1 MPAATPV
8 VAPVE
13 TVTPDPIQK
22 IFLENRKERGKL
34 RLPTVINAEDRFT
47 DPSEIPA
54 AILKF
59 IEQIPD
65 VHEDCKVSV
74 QSIND
79 CFAVVQVDLNE
90 DSFADFILFGRGR
103 NGGANIAP
111 FWVLAG
117 TQNGFSL
124 VLQDAKLQLEIQ
136 RKKNQGYFDIVA
148 EAVVAGNLF
157 TEYYSFDLNSYKSN
171 RTVKSKL

>member
-1 MPAATPV
+1 MRFCFSLVIHAFVLSLLCSCGKMEVSEVPSPMPAATPV

-74 QSIND
+74 QS
-79 CFAVVQVDLNE
+79 
-90 DSFADFILFGRGR
+90 
-103 NGGANIAP
+103 
-111 FWVLAG
+111 
-117 TQNGFSL
+117 
-124 VLQDAKLQLEIQ
+124 
-136 RKKNQGYFDIVA
+136 
-148 EAVVAGNLF
+148 
-157 TEYYSFDLNSYKSN
+157 
-171 RTVKSKL
+171 